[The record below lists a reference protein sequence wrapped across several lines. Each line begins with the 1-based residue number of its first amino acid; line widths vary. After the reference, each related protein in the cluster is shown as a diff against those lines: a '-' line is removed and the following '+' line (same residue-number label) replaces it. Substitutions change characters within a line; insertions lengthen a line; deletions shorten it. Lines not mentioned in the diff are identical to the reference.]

1 MMDIFEAEVFVDT
14 VFSVESGA
22 GNGNR
27 FYLSDYSTMSEFQ
40 SDCAGWF
47 NSQSKLTS
55 IRASAEI
62 EQDSTLLSAC
72 RKFSDESHPEYLYLG
87 WWDGIN
93 KNRPLLTDE
102 IEGRHKYCNI
112 RPVGWQ
118 SPIA

>member
-1 MMDIFEAEVFVDT
+1 MKGIFEAEIFVET
-14 VFSVESGA
+14 VFSIESYQN
-22 GNGNR
+22 NGTW
-27 FYLSDYSTMSEFQ
+27 FYMSDYSTMSEFLT
-40 SDCAGWF
+40 DCGNWF
-47 NSQSKLTS
+47 NSQSELTS